1 MPQKSIKKYIQI
13 QNCSWSTIGQCPF
26 SNFDNQNS
34 KINRCYLK
42 MFFLVHINACNFHK
56 SLIFLFH

>member
-34 KINRCYLK
+34 KINRC
-42 MFFLVHINACNFHK
+42 
-56 SLIFLFH
+56 